1 MNCSLCRQPMV
12 QDGESITTY
21 NTTRKRG
28 SHDEYERSHYVCQAC
43 DVWVG
48 IELPREKSVTAART
62 ERN

>member
-1 MNCSLCRQPMV
+1 MV